1 MTWSRTAYANSAT
14 ARREAFVKLA
24 MIHQMTRRLVKK
36 WASWTRSS

>member
-24 MIHQMTRRLVKK
+24 MIHQMTRRGSVSRGILL
-36 WASWTRSS
+36 T